1 MRISAVALLAL
12 LCVSTACKTINKDP
26 WLLTLDETQ
35 KRYPITLFARDF
47 GAIPDDGKDDAKA
60 LRDAIVAAKTKDQ
73 GVRIVLG
80 KGKYDMLSFD
90 NGGAVPIT
98 DAKNVMIDG
107 NGAVIVHHQMRTQFP
122 VYKSENITFAN
133 LTFEAD
139 EIPFAGAKVT
149 AIGDRYFDCE
159 VIPPHVVKEV
169 HPKAIITFDT
179 QHDAMGKRGVD
190 NYQMDTKLVIKKLSD
205 TTMRVPLEKYSKLP
219 EVGSTVIVRYEVYGP
234 GVITMSFAKDVRVYN
249 TTIHSHPGMGIH
261 GSNTEN
267 ILIDGLQVVS
277 KTKEL
282 FMSATADATH
292 FNCCRGRIDI
302 RNSKFEKMGDD
313 ATNVHQMYWILEE
326 NQSPDKITVVWGKQK
341 GHLHLPVDMLPR
353 VGDTIGFGAQ
363 DNWLKLA
370 SFAKVK
376 AVEPNAKDQV
386 AVIVLES
393 PLPDYVR
400 KGMPM
405 ANMSSD
411 PVLTIS
417 NCQVRGNRARGF
429 LIKVSKATVTD
440 CAFERTSL
448 PAILFENDANYWF
461 EGFRTQDIRI
471 SDCTF
476 KDVNIWGAS
485 RDGVAILDAAAFS
498 KGTPD
503 KGPVNGTTR
512 VQNCT
517 FTGCGTDP
525 IMLTQTQTPVLSGN
539 VVKP

>member
-1 MRISAVALLAL
+1 L
-12 LCVSTACKTINKDP
+12 TACKTINKDP

-60 LRDAIVAAKTKDQ
+60 LRDAVAAAKTKDQ

-80 KGKYDMLSFD
+80 KGKYDMLSAD
-90 NGGAVPIT
+90 NGGAVPIAE
-98 DAKNVMIDG
+98 AKNIMIEGDG
-107 NGAVIVHHQMRTQFP
+107 ALIVQHQMRTHFP

-133 LTFEAD
+133 LTFDAD
-139 EIPFAGAKVT
+139 ELPFAGAKVT

-169 HPKAIITFDT
+169 RPKAVITFDPA
-179 QHDAMGKRGVD
+179 HDAMGKRGVD
-190 NYQMDTKLVIKKLSD
+190 DYQMDTKLVIQKLSE
-205 TTMRVPLEKYSKLP
+205 TAMRVPLEKYAKLP

-234 GVITMSFAKDVRVYN
+234 GVITLYFAKDVRVYN
-249 TTIHSHPGMGIH
+249 TTIHSHPGMGIY

-267 ILIDGLQVVS
+267 ILIDGLRVVS
-277 KTKEL
+277 KTKDL

-292 FNCCRGRIDI
+292 FNACRGRIDI
-302 RNSKFEKMGDD
+302 RNSTFEKMGDD
-313 ATNVHQMYWILEE
+313 ATNVHQMYWMLEE
-326 NQSPDKITVVWGKQK
+326 KQSPAKITVVWGKQK
-341 GHLHLPVDMLPR
+341 GHSQLPVDMLPR

-376 AVEPNAKDQV
+376 AVEPNTKDQK

-393 PLPDYVR
+393 PLPDYVC

-440 CAFERTSL
+440 CSFERTSL

-461 EGFRTQDIRI
+461 EGFRTQDISI
-471 SDCTF
+471 FNCTF
-476 KDVNIWGAS
+476 KDVNLWGAN

-512 VQNCT
+512 VENCT
-517 FTGCGTDP
+517 FTGCGPDP
-525 IMLTQTQTPVLSGN
+525 IMLKQTQTPIINGN
-539 VVKP
+539 VFKP

>member
-1 MRISAVALLAL
+1 MRKSAVALFAL
-12 LCVSTACKTINKDP
+12 LIALTACKKTDKDP
-26 WLLTLDETQ
+26 WLLTLDEA
-35 KRYPITLFARDF
+35 KKMYPITLYAKDF

-60 LRDAIVAAKTKDQ
+60 LRDALAEAKTKDQ

-98 DAKNVMIDG
+98 EAKNVMIDG

-122 VYKSENITFAN
+122 VCKSENITFAN
-133 LTFEAD
+133 LTFDAD

-149 AIGDRYFDCE
+149 AVGDRYFDCKI
-159 VIPPHVVKEV
+159 IPPHVVKEV

-179 QHDAMGKRGVD
+179 EHDSMGKRGVD
-190 NYQMDTKLVIKKLSD
+190 NYQMDTKLVIQKLSD
-205 TTMRVPLEKYSKLP
+205 TTMRVPLEKYAKLP
-219 EVGSTVIVRYEVYGP
+219 DVGSTVIVRYEVYGP
-234 GVITMSFAKDVRVYN
+234 GVISTSFAKDVRVYN
-249 TTIHSHPGMGIH
+249 TTINSHPGMGIH

-277 KTKEL
+277 KTKDL

-302 RNSKFEKMGDD
+302 LNSKFEKMGDD
-313 ATNVHQMYWILEE
+313 ATNVHQMYWVLEE
-326 NQSPDKITVVWGKQK
+326 KQSPEKVTVAWGKK
-341 GHLHLPVDMLPR
+341 RDTPHLPVDLLPR

-376 AVEPNAKDQV
+376 AVEPDTKGQKAL
-386 AVIVLES
+386 ITLES
-393 PLPDYVR
+393 PLPDYVG

-405 ANMSSD
+405 ANLSSD

-417 NCQVRGNRARGF
+417 NSQVRGNRARGF
-429 LIKVSKATVTD
+429 LIKVSKATVEN
-440 CAFERTSL
+440 CSFERTSL
-448 PAILFENDANYWF
+448 PAILFENDANYWY

-471 SDCTF
+471 SNCTF
-476 KDVNIWGAS
+476 KNVNFWGAC

-503 KGPVNGTTR
+503 KGPVNGTTI
-512 VQNCT
+512 VENCT

-525 IMLTQTQTPVLSGN
+525 IMLTQTQNPIIKDN
-539 VVKP
+539 VMKP